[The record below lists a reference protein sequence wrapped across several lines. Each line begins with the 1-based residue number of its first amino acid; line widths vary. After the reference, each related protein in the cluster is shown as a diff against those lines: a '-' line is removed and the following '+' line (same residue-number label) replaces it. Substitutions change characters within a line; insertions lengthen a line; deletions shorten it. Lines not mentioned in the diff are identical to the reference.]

1 MDANVALVVFATGL
15 LGIFAGLCG
24 RILLG
29 VGGGVA
35 AVVGLAS
42 LSGNWTGVNPWIALI
57 ACGVVGGIATFLLRT
72 ARRARR
78 NKAV

>member
-1 MDANVALVVFATGL
+1 MDPNVALVVFATGL

-24 RILLG
+24 RILIG

-35 AVVGLAS
+35 AAVGLAS
-42 LSGNWTGVNPWIALI
+42 LSGNWTRVNPWIALVTG
-57 ACGVVGGIATFLLRT
+57 GVVGGVATFLLRT

-78 NKAV
+78 NKSV